1 MYALNPFD
9 IAFLKPFDRIHDIL
23 AVGFEFIIYSV
34 MKKLP
39 SSLVV
44 DVSATRLHLCSA
56 LFAFEIICES
66 FAGLAEKRQ
75 SIIDME
81 SESRLGRM
89 VDMTS
94 MGSGLQVQPGSGLG
108 PSLESSLPQPL
119 YTRGSGQVSTDCQ
132 CM

>member
-1 MYALNPFD
+1 MY
-9 IAFLKPFDRIHDIL
+9 
-23 AVGFEFIIYSV
+23 
-34 MKKLP
+34 LP
-39 SSLVV
+39 QDYTCVV
-44 DVSATRLHLCSA
+44 H
-56 LFAFEIICES
+56 LFAFDIICES
-66 FAGLAEKRQ
+66 FSGLAAKRQ

-94 MGSGLQVQPGSGLG
+94 MGSGLQVQPGSGGAALGLG